1 MKKTI
6 GIQIGPDS
14 FVDEGI
20 DKTLDLLQQRGAIN
34 TIYLSTFTYDRGITG
49 RQIPGKAFPDH
60 GVQESDVPYFHGGNY
75 ATPHAQFYKNTAIK
89 GERLRAPDFGKL
101 DIVAEVLPAAKKRGM
116 KVVCSIQDGFNY
128 PADVPFVKDLAEV
141 DLQGRK
147 GGAMCFFQPDV
158 REFWKAVATDLC
170 SSYSID
176 GVLLFNERNGPLL
189 NAIGVSHA
197 QGIDSAKVTCFCEQH
212 QRAAKEHG
220 IDFGRAKEGYQKLN
234 QYVQNSL
241 NGKRPSDGY
250 YVAFTRLMLDY
261 PEIMAY
267 NQLFDLGKHQVL
279 KDVYTAVKAVRKDLQ
294 VGFHIEHTNSFNP
307 LYRAARSYEDLAT
320 MADFLK
326 VVVYNNCGGERYR
339 SFIRNITSTVFRD
352 VPPAEL
358 MELNNHLLNYP
369 NEAPIDE
376 LPMAG
381 LSPDY
386 VRRETQRAKDGVKGK
401 SLILPGIDV
410 NIPTGEKSR
419 KASPEDTY
427 NATLAAFKG
436 GADGVILSRKYS
448 EMMLA
453 NLDAAGKA
461 VHDAE
466 KI

>member
-14 FVDEGI
+14 FVDEGV
-20 DKTLDLLQQRGAIN
+20 DKVLDILQQASVN

-49 RQIPGKAFPDH
+49 RQTPDSPLPGH
-60 GVQESDVPYFHGGNY
+60 GTHDSADKPFHGGNF
-75 ATPHAQFYKNTAIK
+75 ATPHPQFYKNTAIK
-89 GERLRAPDFGKL
+89 GEKMRAPDFGTL
-101 DIVAEVLPAAKKRGM
+101 DILAEVLPVAKKREI
-116 KVVCSIQDGFNY
+116 KVVCSIQDGFSY
-128 PADVPFVKDLAEV
+128 PDDVPFVKELAEV

-147 GGAMCFFQPDV
+147 GGAMCFYQPDV

-170 SSYSID
+170 SSYKID

-197 QGIDSAKVTCFCEQH
+197 QGIDSAKVTCFCEHH
-212 QRAAKEHG
+212 QKAAEHDG
-220 IDFGRAKEGYQKLN
+220 INFKQAKEGYNKLN
-234 QYVQNSL
+234 EYVQNSL

-250 YVAFTRLMLDY
+250 YVEFARLLLEY

-267 NQLFDLGKHQVL
+267 NQLFDVGKHKVL
-279 KDVYTAVKAVRKDLQ
+279 KEVYTAVKGVQKNLE

-307 LYRAARSYEDLAT
+307 LYRASRSYEELAT

-339 SFIRNITSTVFRD
+339 NFIRNISSTVFRD
-352 VPPAEL
+352 VPPGEL
-358 MELNNHLLNYP
+358 MSMNNHLLNYA
-369 NEAPIDE
+369 NEASIDE

-386 VRRETQRAKDGVKGK
+386 VMRETQRAKQGVKGK
-401 SLILPGIDV
+401 SQILPGIDI
-410 NIPTGEKSR
+410 NIPTGKNSR
-419 KASPEDTY
+419 KASPEDTFA
-427 NATLAAFKG
+427 ATFAALKG

-448 EMMLA
+448 EMQMA
-453 NLDAAGKA
+453 NLEAAGRA
-461 VHDAE
+461 VRAAANL
-466 KI
+466 